1 MLFNYADSDTKDK
14 ILMWSQ
20 GIMQMVSD
28 GTNIIKEG
36 GGFHKRGDYQVLW
49 DRNESRNEEA
59 SISVVSL
66 PAYNFNKYV
75 ENSWRLDINL

>member
-1 MLFNYADSDTKDK
+1 
-14 ILMWSQ
+14 
-20 GIMQMVSD
+20 MQMVSD
-28 GTNIIKEG
+28 GTNIIKKG
-36 GGFHKRGDYQVLW
+36 GGFHKRGDCQVLW

-66 PAYNFNKYV
+66 PVCNFNKYV